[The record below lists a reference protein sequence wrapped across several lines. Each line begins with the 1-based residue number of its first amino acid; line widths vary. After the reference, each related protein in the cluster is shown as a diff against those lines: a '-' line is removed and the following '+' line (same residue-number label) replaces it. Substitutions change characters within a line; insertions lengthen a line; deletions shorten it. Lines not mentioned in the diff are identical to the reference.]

1 MPPGRVLVKRCGTRE
16 ALIAALVLLAACSR
30 GKAPAPVVDAG
41 APEVPAAASSA
52 PTNDSTARVE
62 SLAVDS
68 IHRASAALGAWTGC
82 EAGPGYGLLRRAL
95 GVVEPFARA
104 GSRRATE
111 VLYGPLRPADEG
123 AGALGA
129 LDAALAAHDCV
140 EARSQ
145 RFQIE
150 SALTLM
156 SVEIVDGRRLG
167 EAKTARALSDA
178 AFDLG
183 LSVLQARVSS
193 SAFDEAD
200 RGEALGLTDAIEAGM
215 KALWPDL
222 DPAATD
228 VGAIRSAIEQAPS
241 MAALGD
247 RARLTRMT
255 GPIGLAIRAAA
266 RSHGLDVRPPY
277 RSSTP
282 TDVAVSALSLPP
294 PRTRVDPDLA
304 ALGARLFTD
313 SRLSARKKSSC
324 ATCHDPARA
333 YTEPR
338 ATPISLDPSHP
349 LLRNTPTLLYND
361 LAATQLWDG
370 RIVTA
375 EAQALRVVH
384 NHAELGLDD
393 AELVTRV
400 SADPAYAAAFAA
412 RAGGAVTAAGIASAL
427 GAHLASL
434 GPGTSPIDDYARG
447 DDAALSDDI
456 RHGLDVFAGP
466 GRCAR
471 CHVPPLWGGSRPTD
485 FAVPIYAVLGV
496 PTRPEA
502 RVLDPDAGR
511 QGVTHRPVDQGSF
524 KTPSIRDLARTAP
537 YMHHGRFV
545 TLEQVVDF
553 YDRGGGRGIGITVP
567 NQDPDVRPLHLSAED
582 RRALLVFLRVGVL
595 DSP

>member
-1 MPPGRVLVKRCGTRE
+1 M
-16 ALIAALVLLAACSR
+16 
-30 GKAPAPVVDAG
+30 DAG
-41 APEVPAAASSA
+41 TSDKPASSA
-52 PTNDSTARVE
+52 PIHEATARAEVV
-62 SLAVDS
+62 AVDS
-68 IHRASAALGAWTGC
+68 IHRATAALDAWTGC
-82 EAGPGYGLLRRAL
+82 EAGPRYGLLRRAL
-95 GVVEPFARA
+95 AAVEPFART

-111 VLYGPLRPADEG
+111 VLFGPLRPADEG
-123 AGALGA
+123 AGAVGA
-129 LDAALAAHDCV
+129 LDVALAAHDCR
-140 EARSQ
+140 EASSQ
-145 RFQIE
+145 RFQIA
-150 SALTLM
+150 SALKLM

-183 LSVLQARVSS
+183 LATLEARVSS

-222 DPAATD
+222 AGSLDQATAD
-228 VGAIRSAIEQAPS
+228 VRAIRSAIEQAPS
-241 MAALGD
+241 MTRLAD

-255 GPIGLAIRAAA
+255 GPVGLAIRAAA
-266 RSHGLDVRPPY
+266 RSHGLDVRAPH
-277 RSSTP
+277 RSSP
-282 TDVAVSALSLPP
+282 ATDAAVSALSLPP
-294 PRTRVDPDLA
+294 PRARVDPELA

-313 SRLSARKKSSC
+313 RRLSAKRQSSC

-338 ATPISLDPSHP
+338 ATPISLDPAHP

-361 LAATQLWDG
+361 LQATQLWDG

-375 EAQALRVVH
+375 EAQVLRVIH

-400 SADPAYAAAFAA
+400 SADPAYAAGFAA
-412 RAGGAVTAAGIASAL
+412 REGGVVTAAGIAAAL
-427 GAHLASL
+427 GAHIASL
-434 GPGTSPIDDYARG
+434 GAGTSPVDAYARG
-447 DDAALSDDI
+447 DDAALSAEMG
-456 RHGLDVFAGP
+456 RGLDVFAGP

-485 FAVPIYAVLGV
+485 FAVPVYAVLGV

-502 RVLDPDAGR
+502 RKLDSDAGR
-511 QGVTHRPVDQGSF
+511 EGVTHRIVDKGSF
-524 KTPSIRDLARTAP
+524 KTPSIRDVARTGP
-537 YMHHGRFV
+537 YMHHGRFA

-553 YDRGGGRGIGITVP
+553 YDRGGGRGIGLVVP
-567 NQDPDVRPLHLSAED
+567 EQDPDVRPLRLTPED
-582 RRALLVFLRVGVL
+582 RRALLVFLREGAL
-595 DSP
+595 DAP